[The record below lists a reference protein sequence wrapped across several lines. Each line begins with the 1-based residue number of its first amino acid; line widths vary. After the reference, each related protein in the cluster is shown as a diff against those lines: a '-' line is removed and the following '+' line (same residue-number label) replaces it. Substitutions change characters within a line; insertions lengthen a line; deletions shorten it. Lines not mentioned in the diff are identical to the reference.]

1 MISKELLSEVLGR
14 KVIEVSDLQ
23 YANNCLNICGEE
35 GIFLGAYN
43 IHELAHKVK
52 EWAYSIGYGLTSSY
66 STSDGGK
73 WMCTIHEYEV
83 EYHSAK
89 HSDTETEAIFK
100 AGQWILDNK

>member
-43 IHELAHKVK
+43 IHELANKVK
-52 EWAYSIGYGLTSSY
+52 
-66 STSDGGK
+66 K
-73 WMCTIHEYEV
+73 WSLIKKGFSMNV
-83 EYHSAK
+83 LLF
-89 HSDTETEAIFK
+89 TE
-100 AGQWILDNK
+100 DY